1 MFAKPEVGA
10 RITVMTEYPE
20 KRGIY
25 ASYVFRGPY
34 VKSGVVVKS
43 EKYDDFD
50 SFRLMTGDKAYP
62 VSVIALERVT
72 ALVYES
78 GEVAKTVVDKKPA
91 YQTWQV
97 KSDSR
102 KGGFYTIVLERG
114 HYSCDCMGFQYRKA
128 CRHIN
133 GLKEAESKK
142 KVA

>member
-10 RITVMTEYPE
+10 RITVTTEYPE

-34 VKSGVVVKS
+34 FKIGVVVKS

-50 SFRLMTGDKAYP
+50 SFRLLTENKAYP
-62 VSVIALERVT
+62 ISVIPLDRVT

-78 GEVAKTVVDKKPA
+78 GEVAKIVVDKKPA

-102 KGGFYTIVLERG
+102 KGGFYTIVLEKG
-114 HYSCDCMGFQYRKA
+114 HYSCDCMGFQYRKT

-133 GLKEAESKK
+133 RLKEEESKK
-142 KVA
+142 IAA